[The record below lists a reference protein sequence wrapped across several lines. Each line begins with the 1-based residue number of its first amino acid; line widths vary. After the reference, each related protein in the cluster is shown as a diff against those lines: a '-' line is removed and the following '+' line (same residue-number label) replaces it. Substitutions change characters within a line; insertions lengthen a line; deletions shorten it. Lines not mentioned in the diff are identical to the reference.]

1 MGGLL
6 PFPKQLQQL
15 CVDSSKTA
23 ITFFMFIDTLAI
35 KHGTVCFL
43 FSTASPYQD
52 IVDSA
57 TSELLMAQDWTKT
70 FEIIDKVNSDPKC
83 SVDIVN
89 ALKRRITS
97 KNTIVV
103 IRTLQ
108 LIDALIKNCTVELHK
123 AMSDNGILS

>member
-1 MGGLL
+1 MCDGLLMMGGL
-6 PFPKQLQQL
+6 PFPKRLQL
-15 CVDSSKTA
+15 CVGASKTA
-23 ITFFMFIDTLAI
+23 IAFFMFIDTLTI

-57 TSELLMAQDWTKT
+57 TSEPLMAQDWTKT

-89 ALKRRITS
+89 AGKTTITS
-97 KNTIVV
+97 KNSCC
-103 IRTLQ
+103 
-108 LIDALIKNCTVELHK
+108 D
-123 AMSDNGILS
+123 